1 MTTGV
6 RAAVFEAVDAPLS
19 VELVRPTAPGP
30 RDVVVEV
37 GATGVCHSDLA
48 VLTGRR
54 PWSVPAVLGH
64 ESAGRVVEVGA
75 EVTQVRVGDRVVTSF
90 IPACGRCFWCRH
102 EQSNLC
108 ETAAT
113 VAQTERAE
121 LRDGRRTTAFLGIGG
136 FAEQTTVDEASV
148 VAVSTDLP
156 DEQLALLG
164 CAVTTGVCA
173 VFETARVRP
182 GDTVAVVG
190 CGGVGQSVV
199 QGAAIAG
206 AARIVAVDPVGLKR
220 QVALGLGATDVVDPT
235 TEDVADVLL
244 GLTRGVGV
252 DHVFEATGDVGVTRE
267 AFGYARRGGAL
278 IMLGMPAFDA
288 ELALP
293 ANPFFAQGKR
303 VVASKYGDAQV
314 RRDFP
319 RMIALAEAGRLDL
332 AAMVSRRVGLDEI
345 DDAFRAMRDGE
356 VIRSVLV

>member
-1 MTTGV
+1 MTGGV
-6 RAAVFEAVDAPLS
+6 RAAVFETVDAPLRI
-19 VELVRPTAPGP
+19 EHLAPIAPGP
-30 RDVVVEV
+30 RDVVVDV

-48 VLTGRR
+48 VISGRR
-54 PWSVPAVLGH
+54 PWPGPAVLGH
-64 ESAGRVVEVGA
+64 ETAGRVVEVGP
-75 EVTQVRVGDRVVTSF
+75 EVTQVRVGDRVITSF

-113 VAQTERAE
+113 VAQTPRGE
-121 LRDGRRTTAFLGIGG
+121 LGDGRRTTSFLGIGG

-148 VAVSTDLP
+148 VAVDTDLP

-182 GDTVAVVG
+182 GETVAVVG

-199 QGAAIAG
+199 QGAVIAG
-206 AARIVAVDPVGLKR
+206 ASRVVAVDPVAFKR
-220 QVALGLGATDVVDPT
+220 EVALGLGATDAVDPT
-235 TEDVADVLL
+235 SEDVAEVLAA
-244 GLTRGVGV
+244 LTGGVGV
-252 DHVFEATGDVGVTRE
+252 DHVFEATGNVAVTRE

-288 ELALP
+288 ELTLP
-293 ANPFFAQGKR
+293 ANPLFAQGKR
-303 VVASKYGDAQV
+303 VLASKYGDAQV
-314 RRDFP
+314 RRDFQ